1 MSEYDTLTSPLLQ
14 GIITL
19 VVFTDRMETAVGNGR
34 GDLMGEVQTAT
45 IQTDV
50 PVRLLT
56 EMQTLVEAGWFRDLD
71 ELMLNAL
78 RRFVESHRAEL
89 MERFIREDVE
99 WGLHGDE

>member
-1 MSEYDTLTSPLLQ
+1 MGDTQ
-14 GIITL
+14 
-19 VVFTDRMETAVGNGR
+19 M
-34 GDLMGEVQTAT
+34 AT

-56 EMQTLVEAGWFRDLD
+56 EMQMLVEAGWFRDLD
-71 ELMLNAL
+71 DLMLDAL

-99 WGLHGDE
+99 WGLHGNE